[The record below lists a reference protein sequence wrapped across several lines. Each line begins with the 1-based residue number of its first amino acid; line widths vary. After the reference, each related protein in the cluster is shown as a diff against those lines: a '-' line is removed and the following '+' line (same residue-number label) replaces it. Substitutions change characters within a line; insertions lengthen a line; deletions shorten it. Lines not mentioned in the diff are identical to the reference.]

1 MKRIKFLLV
10 LVTSC
15 AVLVLSGCVSSI
27 PELSEDETEIVT
39 QYMADLLLKYDAN
52 YQSALLNEE
61 ELAVALEEEKEKAE
75 EAKRQ
80 EEEQARLEEEKA
92 EASQADDIEVIGGT
106 NTGDGGSGNISASNT
121 IADMSGVL
129 GLADTDFDYLGYEIC
144 TQYPNDGDSLY
155 FTMTPTKGN
164 ELLILKFNLAN
175 VSGGEYTVDMMS
187 QGASFAISVNGES
200 YVMAL
205 TTLLEND
212 LSMLM
217 TTIPVESGKEVVLV
231 TEVPVG
237 TAVESIVLKVRA
249 QQGTKAEIELE

>member
-1 MKRIKFLLV
+1 MNRIKFLLV
-10 LVTSC
+10 LMTSC
-15 AVLVLSGCVSSI
+15 VVFVLSGCVSVI

-92 EASQADDIEVIGGT
+92 EASKADDIEVVGG
-106 NTGDGGSGNISASNT
+106 NNASDGSDSGSVNASGT
-121 IADMSGVL
+121 IADMSGAL
-129 GLADTDFDYLGYEIC
+129 GLADADFDYLGYEIC
-144 TQYPNDGDSLY
+144 TQYPNDEDSLY
-155 FTMTPTKGN
+155 FAMTPTAGK
-164 ELLILKFNLAN
+164 ELLILKFNFAN
-175 VSGGEYTVDMMS
+175 VSGGEYAVDMMS

-200 YVMAL
+200 YVPVL

-217 TTIPVESGKEVVLV
+217 ATIPVESGKEVVLV
-231 TEVPVG
+231 TEVPAG
-237 TAVESIVLKVRA
+237 TTVETIALKVRA
-249 QQGTKAEIELE
+249 GQGGKAEIKL